1 MISHTELIKN
11 DNIELIL
18 VVKGEKEILKEQKLQ
33 KKYKISQN

>member
-18 VVKGEKEILKEQKLQ
+18 VVKGEKEILKEQKL
-33 KKYKISQN
+33 